1 VSKQK
6 FILNEEFLLHSAF
19 RYARDQLNLLLT
31 VGNRMNI
38 KTLSYGVALLAS
50 LSLAPLN
57 NSFASLPSDLD
68 TSCTAA
74 SAVGCLS
81 KIQSAVPT
89 IADAAELDKVIGY
102 LESLKASGADVS
114 ELVGPLGAVADK
126 VGAPTSALQRLAALT
141 LENPGAI
148 GGRNGQ
154 NGQNGNGSNG
164 NGGNGSRGGFG
175 SRGDSRGNSASAN

>member
-1 VSKQK
+1 
-6 FILNEEFLLHSAF
+6 
-19 RYARDQLNLLLT
+19 
-31 VGNRMNI
+31 MNI

-81 KIQSAVPT
+81 KIRSAVPT
-89 IADAAELDKVIGY
+89 IADAAELDKVISY
-102 LESLKASGADVS
+102 LEGLKASGADVS
-114 ELVGPLGAVADK
+114 EVVGPLGAVADK

-141 LENPGAI
+141 LENPGAV
-148 GGRNGQ
+148 NGQ
-154 NGQNGNGSNG
+154 NGPNGNSPNGNGR
-164 NGGNGSRGGFG
+164 NGSQGGFG
-175 SRGDSRGNSASAN
+175 SRGDSRNPGTPASAS

>member
-57 NSFASLPSDLD
+57 NAFASLPSDLD
-68 TSCTAA
+68 ASCAA
-74 SAVGCLS
+74 AGGGCLS
-81 KIQSAVPT
+81 KILSALPM
-89 IADAAELDKVIGY
+89 IADAAELDKVTKY
-102 LESLKASGADVS
+102 LEGLKAAGIDVS
-114 ELVGPLGAVADK
+114 EVVGPLGAVADK
-126 VGAPTSALQRLAALT
+126 VGAPTSALERLAALT
-141 LENPGAI
+141 VENPGAV

-154 NGQNGNGSNG
+154 NGPNGNGSNG

>member
-1 VSKQK
+1 
-6 FILNEEFLLHSAF
+6 
-19 RYARDQLNLLLT
+19 
-31 VGNRMNI
+31 MNI

-102 LESLKASGADVS
+102 LASKPLALMSLNSLVHSVPLQIRS
-114 ELVGPLGAVADK
+114 EPQPLPCNV
-126 VGAPTSALQRLAALT
+126 LLL
-141 LENPGAI
+141 
-148 GGRNGQ
+148 
-154 NGQNGNGSNG
+154 
-164 NGGNGSRGGFG
+164 
-175 SRGDSRGNSASAN
+175 